1 MTDAKTRVV
10 VADDDGDIRALVEI
24 AARKAG
30 LDVVACVGD
39 GEAAWQSVQD
49 LTPDM
54 VILDVAMPGMTG
66 LEVCKL
72 IRDSETMS
80 SIPVLI
86 LSAAVD
92 DAALQA
98 GRDAG
103 ATDYLVKPFSPRE
116 LTAWLSARPVIA
128 Q

>member
-1 MTDAKTRVV
+1 MTTDKTRVV

-39 GEAAWQSVQD
+39 GDAAWQSVQD

-72 IRDSETMS
+72 IRSSETMS

-116 LTAWLSARPVIA
+116 LTAWLSARPVNV

>member
-1 MTDAKTRVV
+1 MTTDKTRVV

-39 GEAAWQSVQD
+39 GDAAWQSVQD
-49 LTPDM
+49 LSPDM

-72 IRDSETMS
+72 IRSSETMS

-116 LTAWLSARPVIA
+116 LTAWLSARPVNV